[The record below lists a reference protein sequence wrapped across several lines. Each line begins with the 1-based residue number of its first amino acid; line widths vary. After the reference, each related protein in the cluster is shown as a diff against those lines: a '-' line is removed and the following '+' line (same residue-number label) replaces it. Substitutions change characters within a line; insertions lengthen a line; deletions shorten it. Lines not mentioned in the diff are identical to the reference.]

1 MSSAWSPAC
10 IRSHE
15 RTVALRHRPPLNE
28 AALIGQTLSRIHVVL
43 PDAPVIVSDGGSTD
57 DTVGIAVRAGA
68 EVIAAPRGRG
78 SQCRAGAMQATSD
91 WLLFLHADTL
101 LPLEA
106 GVVFRELGSKPA
118 VQIGTFR
125 VRFAD
130 GSKFLNALAWAAS
143 RGDVCSR
150 ASATKAFSFGVRFT
164 RSWWPLFENVAL
176 LQKARKGSR
185 VHWLSACV
193 TTSARRFN
201 AQGLLRQRLLNAEL
215 MLRYLAG
222 ASPFEPA
229 AHYRVHSA
237 QPPPDL
243 ARRRKM
249 VTPINGDGAEL
260 TKLGTPA

>member
-1 MSSAWSPAC
+1 MNAPSLCVIVPA
-10 IRSHE
+10 
-15 RTVALRHRPPLNE
+15 LNE
-28 AALIGQTLSRIHVVL
+28 AALIGQTLSRIRVVL
-43 PDAPVIVSDGGSTD
+43 PDAAVIVSDGGSTD

-91 WLLFLHADTL
+91 WLLFFHADTL

-106 GVVFRELGSKPA
+106 GVVFREFASKPA

-143 RGDVCSR
+143 RGDCV
-150 ASATKAFSFGVRFT
+150 FT
-164 RSWWPLFENVAL
+164 RFGDQGILIRRSFYEELGGFPPWPLFEDVTL
-176 LQKARKGSR
+176 LQKARKRSR

-222 ASPFEPA
+222 ASLFELA

-260 TKLGTPA
+260 T